1 MEDVRT
7 CGLVEALGLVE
18 RVLAEFGDRD
28 PGDVLLRDVT
38 AVWAAYDRVERRAA
52 NAKVLLAARVAAAG
66 EWKRAG
72 ARSAVSHLAQVSGT
86 STSVAR
92 RALETSAHLQKLP
105 VLVAAVR
112 SGVLS
117 TAQVNEIAPAAAAD
131 PDAQERLIDL
141 ALTTNITELREECL
155 RTKAAADPDPD
166 ARHRRIHADR
176 GLRSFTDAEGA
187 RHLAAV
193 GTADALAAFEKRLEP
208 IIDGLFNAARAAGK
222 EEPRSAY
229 AFDALMILGAQP
241 GPDAAETDG
250 VAGEPAAKQR
260 SPKERYLAF
269 IRVDLEALVRG
280 TVEGDDIC
288 EIAGVG
294 PIPVSVARKL
304 LGDAILKL
312 VITKGVDVANVVHL
326 GRGATAAQRIALLW
340 AKPKCANVACSSMFV
355 QIDHREPWATTH
367 HTVLGELDPLC
378 PHDHLLKTEQN
389 WSLVP
394 GKGRRA
400 FVGPKDARHP
410 RNRPPP

>member
-7 CGLVEALGLVE
+7 CGLVDALGFVE
-18 RVLAEFGDRD
+18 RVLGEFADRD
-28 PGDVLLRDVT
+28 PADVLLRDVT

-52 NAKVLLAARVAAAG
+52 AAKVLLGARVDEAG

-72 ARSAVSHLAQVSGT
+72 ARSAASHLARLSGT
-86 STSVAR
+86 STASAR
-92 RALETSAHLQKLP
+92 RGLETSAHLAKLP
-105 VLVAAVR
+105 VLAAAVR
-112 SGVLS
+112 SGGLS
-117 TAQVNEIAPAAAAD
+117 AAQANEIAPAAAAN
-131 PDAQERLIDL
+131 PDAQARLVEL
-141 ALTTNITELREECL
+141 AGETNLTELREECL

-187 RHLAAV
+187 RHLSAV
-193 GTADALAAFEKRLEP
+193 GTVDALGAFEKRLEP

-222 EEPRSAY
+222 PEPRAAY
-229 AFDALMILGAQP
+229 AFDALMILGQQP
-241 GPDAAETDG
+241 GPPETDG
-250 VAGEPAAKQR
+250 PAGEPAAKGR
-260 SPKERYLAF
+260 SAKERYLAF
-269 IRVDLEALVRG
+269 LRVDLAALSRG
-280 TVEGDDIC
+280 EVSDGEVC

-294 PIPVSVARKL
+294 PIPVSVAREL

-312 VITKGVDVANVVHL
+312 VITRGVDVVNVVHL
-326 GRGATAAQRIALLW
+326 GRGATAAQRVALLW
-340 AKPKCANVACSSMFV
+340 AKPKCANVVCSSMFV

-378 PHDHLLKTEQN
+378 PHDHLLKTEQG
-389 WSLVP
+389 WSLVR